1 MLPSGTTDELEVTV
15 MGYGGS
21 NGIEEHVEE
30 VERSEGDI
38 REG

>member
-1 MLPSGTTDELEVTV
+1 MTV

-21 NGIEEHVEE
+21 NDIEEHVEE
-30 VERSEGDI
+30 VEGSEGDI